1 MDIVLVRH
9 AAAEEPRLL
18 QPDRERRLTEAGIR
32 DFDALMP
39 ALKKRMEQ
47 AGRVQIWSSPASR
60 ARQTADIIRQALSVP
75 GISEHGWIYDGGER
89 SLDSALDDLMGADTL
104 FIVGH
109 QPWLSVW
116 AHGLTGEDIPFKKG
130 AIVCLLH
137 EPESGRPARLLWRL
151 RPGLPSATAGA
162 GPSTMDGNLSPA
174 RLSDAEKGMASA
186 AGTGNSPDS
195 APESD
200 SAAHAGEAEP
210 SIKANLTEN
219 TGHPKSQQKS
229 RKSKNAGKTKQRK
242 AADSGL
248 DGKPNKPGPDDKAGK
263 PGPDDKP
270 GKPAPDKP
278 RNGHRDGPDDDPQN
292 AEAALSARE
301 IADEVNAW
309 RRRFTK
315 HPDRPRNAHQL
326 RVSLRRARSFLSFL
340 RPLLPAAEYAPHQD
354 ALREGAR
361 ALAVLR
367 ETDVLL
373 KQVKELERKGK
384 RRYPLLAGTLALR
397 RERAAQLAHLQL
409 QTPEHTRAL
418 DSALAY
424 IAGLDMQA
432 LSGPDN
438 LRVLDTRLT
447 RWHRRA
453 VAELAA
459 VNFEDIA
466 RAHEL
471 RLRFKKLANTND
483 ILEATGL
490 LPPRPIKGIKRLQ
503 RDLGKLC
510 DLDAHARMLRAL
522 AVPGGNRQ
530 LREET
535 REALSV
541 MHDLAERLRERLN
554 RKR

>member
-32 DFDALMP
+32 DFAALMP

-47 AGRVQIWSSPASR
+47 AGRVQIWSSPAAR

-75 GISEHGWIYDGGER
+75 GVSEHGWIYDGGEH

-116 AHGLTGEDIPFKKG
+116 AHGLSGEDIPFKKG

-151 RPGLPSATAGA
+151 RPGLPHPPAGA
-162 GPSTMDGNLSPA
+162 GPSATGGALPPT
-174 RLSDAEKGMASA
+174 LPSDAEKGMAGA
-186 AGTGNSPDS
+186 AGPGMAPES

-200 SAAHAGEAEP
+200 STVNAGEAES
-210 SIKANLTEN
+210 SIKADVTEN
-219 TGHPKSQQKS
+219 TGHPQPGEKP
-229 RKSKNAGKTKQRK
+229 RKSKKAGKTKQRRTV
-242 AADSGL
+242 DSGL
-248 DGKPNKPGPDDKAGK
+248 DDKLSNPRPD
-263 PGPDDKP
+263 

-278 RNGHRDGPDDDPQN
+278 RDGHRDGPGDEPTN
-292 AEAALSARE
+292 AEAALGARE

-367 ETDVLL
+367 ETDVLR
-373 KQVKELERKGK
+373 KQVKKLERKGK

-418 DSALAY
+418 DSALRY
-424 IAGLDMQA
+424 IAGLDMRA

-438 LRVLDTRLT
+438 LRALDTRLT

-503 RDLGKLC
+503 RDLGELC

-541 MHDLAERLRERLN
+541 MHGLAERLRARLN

>member
-32 DFDALMP
+32 DFAALMP

-47 AGRVQIWSSPASR
+47 AGRVQIWSSPAAR
-60 ARQTADIIRQALSVP
+60 ARHTADIIRQALSVP

-151 RPGLPSATAGA
+151 RPGLPHPPAGA
-162 GPSTMDGNLSPA
+162 GPSAMGGALPLTLQT
-174 RLSDAEKGMASA
+174 DAEKGMAGA
-186 AGTGNSPDS
+186 AGPGMPPESD
-195 APESD
+195 PESD
-200 SAAHAGEAEP
+200 SKVNAGEAES
-210 SIKANLTEN
+210 SIKTDVTEN
-219 TGHPKSQQKS
+219 TGQPKSGEKS
-229 RKSKNAGKTKQRK
+229 RKSKNPKKTKQRK
-242 AADSGL
+242 AVDSGS
-248 DGKPNKPGPDDKAGK
+248 
-263 PGPDDKP
+263 DDKP
-270 GKPAPDKP
+270 GKPAQDKP
-278 RNGHRDGPDDDPQN
+278 RNGHRDGPDDEPQN

-367 ETDVLL
+367 ETDVLR
-373 KQVKELERKGK
+373 KQVKKLERKGK
-384 RRYPLLAGTLALR
+384 RRYPILASTLALR

-432 LSGPDN
+432 LSEPDN
-438 LRVLDTRLT
+438 LRALDTRLT

-490 LPPRPIKGIKRLQ
+490 LPPRPVKGIKRLQ
-503 RDLGKLC
+503 RDLGELC

-522 AVPGGNRQ
+522 AVSGGNRQ

-541 MHDLAERLRERLN
+541 MHDLAEHLRARLN

>member
-1 MDIVLVRH
+1 MTDDMEKQMDIVLVRH

-32 DFDALMP
+32 DFAALMP
-39 ALKKRMEQ
+39 ALKKRIEQ
-47 AGRVQIWSSPASR
+47 AGRVQIWSSPAAR

-75 GISEHGWIYDGGER
+75 GVSEHGWIYDGGER
-89 SLDSALDDLMGADTL
+89 SLDSALDGLMGDDTL

-116 AHGLTGEDIPFKKG
+116 AHGLSGEDIPFKKG

-151 RPGLPSATAGA
+151 RPGLPPVPAGA
-162 GPSTMDGNLSPA
+162 GPSAMNGNLSPA

-186 AGTGNSPDS
+186 ADTGKPPES

-200 SAAHAGEAEP
+200 SAAHAAEAE
-210 SIKANLTEN
+210 SAIKTDITEN
-219 TGHPKSQQKS
+219 TGHPKPGEKS
-229 RKSKNAGKTKQRK
+229 RKSKKAGKTKQHK
-242 AADSGL
+242 AIDSGPDDKTGKPGS
-248 DGKPNKPGPDDKAGK
+248 DGKPNNPG
-263 PGPDDKP
+263 
-270 GKPAPDKP
+270 PDKP
-278 RNGHRDGPDDDPQN
+278 RNGHRDGPDDEPTN

-301 IADEVNAW
+301 IADQVNAW

-340 RPLLPAAEYAPHQD
+340 RPLLPAADYAPHQD

-367 ETDVLL
+367 ETDVLR
-373 KQVKELERKGK
+373 KQVKKLERKGK

-438 LRVLDTRLT
+438 LRALDTRLT